1 MAIEFP
7 QARLAALQE
16 VAVHLLDTRKIGR
29 DAAGL
34 ARELLLGF
42 YDVCER
48 WGLDGVLD
56 ALGAADRF
64 TLADDPERRAAIV
77 GELEKTFDFADAGP
91 RNAKPKQMVDSVVA
105 ALGLAPVEAPDRAI
119 ALSDRVRG
127 EVAAALASVADVE
140 LAVPAIRDAIIADAR
155 ARCDASHHDAFT
167 KIAGVLD
174 ERGMKLTRQLK
185 IPLHAV
191 QAVEHALNEARSAFV
206 PRVAG
211 AAIDRAKETL
221 AGADATA
228 AARIDEPIMLRMT
241 PREVAILR
249 VQDPRVTKAPAQFVQ
264 ALGDALGELAQLAWQ
279 PVERTARTY
288 SAKATF
294 AVGELI
300 EHPKFGRG
308 SVVAV
313 LSGHKIEVEFP
324 DGKHTLVH
332 AK

>member
-1 MAIEFP
+1 VALEFP
-7 QARLAALQE
+7 QARLSALQE
-16 VAVHLLDTRKIGR
+16 VAVHLVDTRKIGR
-29 DAAGL
+29 DPAGL
-34 ARELLLGF
+34 SRDLLLGF

-64 TLADDPERRAAIV
+64 TLADDPERRAALV
-77 GELEKTFDFADAGP
+77 RELEKTFDFADAGP

-105 ALGLAPVEAPDRAI
+105 ALGLTPVEAPDRWI
-119 ALSDRVRG
+119 ALPDRVRG
-127 EVAAALASVADVE
+127 EVIAALASVADVE
-140 LAVPAIRDAIIADAR
+140 LALPRIRDAIIADAR

-167 KIAGVLD
+167 KIANVLD
-174 ERGMKLTRQLK
+174 ERGMKMTRQLK

-191 QAVEHALNEARSAFV
+191 QAVEHALNEARNAFV
-206 PRVAG
+206 ERVAG
-211 AAIDRAKETL
+211 AAIDRAKDVL
-221 AGADATA
+221 ARTDATA
-228 AARIDEPIMLRMT
+228 AARIDEPVTLRVT

-249 VQDPRVTKAPAQFVQ
+249 VQDPRITKAPAQVVQ
-264 ALGDALGELAQLAWQ
+264 TLVDAISELAHLTWQ
-279 PVERTARTY
+279 PAERTARTY

-308 SVVAV
+308 NVVAV
-313 LSGHKIEVEFP
+313 SGQKIDVEFA
-324 DGKHTLVH
+324 DGKLTLVH